1 MNPTASKL
9 VKKCLS
15 IWNGT
20 SVEETILRYFNALF
34 ERFAVTLLA
43 DPPNMSFRVDGNQDI
58 QSISRVGSK
67 WPEVLPQICSQNPDF
82 FKECLPFI
90 EQRFDSSRMKPPERV
105 TLILMMAEFFVID
118 ANPGKAIILHYFSIL
133 KNYLKRSKRKWTSC
147 GQLLPAKYQMKTSA
161 FGSP

>member
-1 MNPTASKL
+1 MRYLKGLPLYCSQTN
-9 VKKCLS
+9 S
-15 IWNGT
+15 IC
-20 SVEETILRYFNALF
+20 F
-34 ERFAVTLLA
+34 
-43 DPPNMSFRVDGNQDI
+43 FRVDGNQDI

-118 ANPGKAIILHYFSIL
+118 ANPGKIFIVIFI
-133 KNYLKRSKRKWTSC
+133 
-147 GQLLPAKYQMKTSA
+147 
-161 FGSP
+161 

>member
-1 MNPTASKL
+1 MAHRPTQY
-9 VKKCLS
+9 V
-15 IWNGT
+15 
-20 SVEETILRYFNALF
+20 
-34 ERFAVTLLA
+34 
-43 DPPNMSFRVDGNQDI
+43 FRADGNQDI

-118 ANPGKAIILHYFSIL
+118 ANPGKTIISCYFHL
-133 KNYLKRSKRKWTSC
+133 KLN
-147 GQLLPAKYQMKTSA
+147 
-161 FGSP
+161 F